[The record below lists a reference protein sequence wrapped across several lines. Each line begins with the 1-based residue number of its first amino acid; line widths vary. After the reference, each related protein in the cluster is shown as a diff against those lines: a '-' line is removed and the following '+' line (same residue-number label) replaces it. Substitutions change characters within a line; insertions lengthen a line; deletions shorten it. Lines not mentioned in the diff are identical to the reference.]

1 MAFNVH
7 EMKSWKKYYMI
18 SYHYHN
24 SWLQATWLKQLFN
37 QMVVRIGTIGKHKY
51 VNDLLNYLPIRYWVM
66 ETKKMKKM
74 WSLKI
79 NKKVIIQA
87 MKCILHMVSNKG
99 LI

>member
-1 MAFNVH
+1 
-7 EMKSWKKYYMI
+7 
-18 SYHYHN
+18 
-24 SWLQATWLKQLFN
+24 
-37 QMVVRIGTIGKHKY
+37 
-51 VNDLLNYLPIRYWVM
+51 M